1 MNCPT
6 RDSNPL
12 NLDGFNQNPPYLA
25 PELTTRSS
33 LVCGGKSDGTYNLP
47 LHVFALF
54 IVLFQS
60 ILSCSFPLIVK
71 RFPQLR
77 APRQFLFLSRH
88 FGTGVLIAT
97 AFVHA
102 SYPENIMLTFDI
114 TLLPTA
120 FTSLTDPCLPP
131 FWNEGYPAMAGLIA
145 MVAVFVVVVIE
156 MIFSSMNGGA
166 MGGCHSGP
174 GGIYD
179 PLALSPPLAEDRRG
193 TEEQEE
199 IGAVLPESVTGG
211 QGTMM
216 SMRPRHRRSTSIGI
230 QLQKIEQTRAHVDL
244 DAIPSSSTE
253 DLSADTD
260 QLLRDDDGVYDKA
273 LSDTE
278 VEDGENYEPE
288 TRTVNRRAR
297 SQSNSSSSHRHNNIG
312 SRLTEAQLQQKNL
325 LQVMLLEAGILF
337 HSVFIG
343 MALSV
348 ATGSNFVVLLI
359 AITFHQ
365 TFEGLALGSRIA
377 GLKAFGSGSWKP
389 WLMCLAYGTTTP
401 IGQAIGLATRKLYD
415 PASQA
420 GLLMVGIMNAISS
433 GLLLFAGLVELLAED
448 FLSDESYVVLT
459 GRRRLQACG
468 AVAAGGFGMALIG
481 AWA

>member
-33 LVCGGKSDGTYNLP
+33 LVCGGKSDGTYNLS
-47 LHVFALF
+47 LHVLALF

-77 APRQFLFLSRH
+77 VPRQFLFLSRH

-97 AFVHA
+97 AFVH
-102 SYPENIMLTFDI
+102 
-114 TLLPTA
+114 LLPTA
-120 FTSLTDPCLPP
+120 FTSLTDPCLPS
-131 FWNEGYPAMAGLIA
+131 FWNKGYPAMAGLIA
-145 MVAVFVVVVIE
+145 MVAVFVVVSIE

-179 PLALSPPLAEDRRG
+179 PLAPSPPQVEERSGAE
-193 TEEQEE
+193 EE
-199 IGAVLPESVTGG
+199 IGTGLSGTVTGG

-216 SMRPRHRRSTSIGI
+216 STRPRHQRSTSIGI
-230 QLQKIEQTRAHVDL
+230 QLQKIEKARAHADL

-260 QLLRDDDGVYDKA
+260 QLLRNDDGVYDEA

-278 VEDGENYEPE
+278 DEDRGNHEPD
-288 TRTVNRRAR
+288 TRAVNRRAR
-297 SQSNSSSSHRHNNIG
+297 SQSNASSRHKHNIG
-312 SRLTEAQLQQKNL
+312 SRLTEAQQQQKNL

-348 ATGSNFVVLLI
+348 ATGSNFIVLLI

-377 GLKAFGSGSWKP
+377 GLKALDKGSWKP

-415 PASQA
+415 PASQT

-459 GRRRLQACG
+459 GKRRFQACG